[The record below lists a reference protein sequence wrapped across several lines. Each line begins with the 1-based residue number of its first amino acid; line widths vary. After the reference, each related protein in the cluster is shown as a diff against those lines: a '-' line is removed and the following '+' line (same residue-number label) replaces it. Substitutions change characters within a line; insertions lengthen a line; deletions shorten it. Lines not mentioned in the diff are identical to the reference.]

1 MACPAFKQKKLI
13 IMKYF
18 FLTVLFVFL
27 SNQIFANEIDS
38 NGIVCENAIQ
48 KSKRSPP
55 KNIVYYFN
63 DNNVYGIKVIKQRS
77 PIELSKFLISQY
89 SYDDKEIKWEGENA
103 SKIMKYYASVNRN
116 NFILNLKFFYT
127 SGSKVKN
134 NTEASF
140 YCKWS
145 SWEEIKSFLIH

>member
-1 MACPAFKQKKLI
+1 
-13 IMKYF
+13 MKYI

-38 NGIVCENAIQ
+38 NGIICENAIQ
-48 KSKRSPP
+48 KSKRAPS

-103 SKIMKYYASVNRN
+103 SKVMKYYASVNRN

-134 NTEASF
+134 NTEVNF
-140 YCKWS
+140 YCKWMPWS
-145 SWEEIKSFLIH
+145 QIKNTLIN

>member
-1 MACPAFKQKKLI
+1 
-13 IMKYF
+13 MKYF
-18 FLTVLFVFL
+18 FLTVLFVFF

-38 NGIVCENAIQ
+38 HGIVCDNAIQ
-48 KSKRSPP
+48 KSKRAPP

-103 SKIMKYYASVNRN
+103 SKVMKYYASVNRN
-116 NFILNLKFFYT
+116 NFTLNLKFFYT
-127 SGSKVKN
+127 SGSKAKH
-134 NTEASF
+134 NTEVNF
-140 YCKWS
+140 YCKWIPWS
-145 SWEEIKSFLIH
+145 QIKESLIK

>member
-1 MACPAFKQKKLI
+1 MKFLVLI
-13 IMKYF
+13 ILIF
-18 FLTVLFVFL
+18 F
-27 SNQIFANEIDS
+27 SQNYIMANEIDS
-38 NGIVCENAIQ
+38 NGIFCENAIQ
-48 KSKRSPP
+48 KSKRAPP

-63 DNNVYGIKVIKQRS
+63 NNNVYGIKVIKQRS

-103 SKIMKYYASVNRN
+103 SKVMKYYASVNRN

-134 NTEASF
+134 NTEVNF
-140 YCKWS
+140 YCKWMPWS
-145 SWEEIKSFLIH
+145 QIKNTLIN